1 MTIRDEDIA
10 QLTSMG
16 FPEANARNALKATN
30 GDVGMAVDR
39 LLSGEGFG
47 GDNSVDDGFAS
58 SAVAISPVSSSAGT
72 VVRGSTSQYS
82 YGCDGRSACT
92 CIALTAAE
100 LISKA
105 SANNGNDES
114 TIITTELLDCSIE
127 EGVARYMKLRSVS
140 GSNNVEHMSA
150 DEVLQKV
157 GGGGNSGNSGNNN
170 NNCDSGIFHVRLAG
184 GVRQG
189 ALSSDVNH
197 PLGMKF
203 VLEGLVNDVRREQQE
218 RGPQSVGDTKIS
230 TVNSSPMICVLLTK
244 SPETVLLCLPSHDIT
259 NDSTNGVTNQK
270 QQYWLVDSHPRPQL
284 LPGVE
289 TSYAKPH
296 NTLTSLL
303 QSLRDTFPFTD
314 LGPDIPPMMA
324 DMYNMFD
331 MYALEGR
338 KHGADC

>member
-39 LLSGEGFG
+39 LLSGEDFG
-47 GDNSVDDGFAS
+47 GDSSVDDGFAS
-58 SAVAISPVSSSAGT
+58 SVAAISPLSSSAGT

-82 YGCDGRSACT
+82 YGSDGRSACT
-92 CIALTAAE
+92 CIALTLAE
-100 LISKA
+100 RVSKA
-105 SANNGNDES
+105 SANNDNDVS
-114 TIITTELLDCSIE
+114 TIMTTELLDSSIE

-150 DEVLQKV
+150 DEVFQKD
-157 GGGGNSGNSGNNN
+157 GGRGNSGNSGTNNN
-170 NNCDSGIFHVRLAG
+170 GDSGIFHVQLAG

-189 ALSSDVNH
+189 ALSRDVNH

-203 VLEGLVNDVRREQQE
+203 VLEGLVNDVRRERQE
-218 RGPQSVGDTKIS
+218 LGAQSAGDTKKS
-230 TVNSSPMICVLLTK
+230 TIDSSPMICVLLTK
-244 SPETVLLCLPSHDIT
+244 SPETVLLCLPSHGIT
-259 NDSTNGVTNQK
+259 NDSSTGVTNQK

-284 LPGVE
+284 LTGVE

-296 NTLTSLL
+296 DTFESLL

-331 MYALEGR
+331 MYALER
-338 KHGADC
+338 RADH